1 MEATLTLDIDLA
13 ALLSKI
19 NPATYGVDA
28 IRQVFLG
35 SGPAGAGL
43 GVSVLGHTM
52 SLVEGRARRGA
63 WTCLPWRRGMA
74 LRPSGVTASAYFGG
88 SAGRVR

>member
-1 MEATLTLDIDLA
+1 MTTSPTVDSVPVWMQFLC
-13 ALLSKI
+13 KI

-43 GVSVLGHTM
+43 GVSVLGHPM
-52 SLVEGRARRGA
+52 SLVEEVLLIGVLAIAVMAAAAWRFGREE
-63 WTCLPWRRGMA
+63 
-74 LRPSGVTASAYFGG
+74 
-88 SAGRVR
+88 

>member
-1 MEATLTLDIDLA
+1 M
-13 ALLSKI
+13 LSKL

-52 SLVEGRARRGA
+52 SLVEEVALVGVLGLAFITAAVWRFGRQE
-63 WTCLPWRRGMA
+63 
-74 LRPSGVTASAYFGG
+74 
-88 SAGRVR
+88 

>member
-1 MEATLTLDIDLA
+1 VEATLTLDVDLA

-63 WTCLPWRRGMA
+63 LGLVFLGAAVWR
-74 LRPSGVTASAYFGG
+74 FG
-88 SAGRVR
+88 RQE